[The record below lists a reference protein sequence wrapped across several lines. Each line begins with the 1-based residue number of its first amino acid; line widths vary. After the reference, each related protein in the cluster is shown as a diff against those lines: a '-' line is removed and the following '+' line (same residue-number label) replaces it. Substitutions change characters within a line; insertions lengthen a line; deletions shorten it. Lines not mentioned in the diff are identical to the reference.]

1 MPTPSPASPQQ
12 SFACDLFLVSYS
24 ITTDSLSL
32 CDYANYHIAMLI
44 FFGSM
49 SLLMT
54 CVSVVLVLCY
64 GRNPTPVQEDT
75 VELCIRWALGTLILA
90 LGFEGAFALFYAF
103 CFVTILGSSLYI
115 CAVALH
121 RATVRAVR
129 LLVRGGQR
137 DRIAD
142 AVVVEGVGAGRVVVV
157 VVAVDT
163 NCPICLEGAGEGTWH
178 TTSCGHAFHDACLR
192 KWRRGTCPLCRAQL

>member
-1 MPTPSPASPQQ
+1 MPTPSSPASPRQ

-24 ITTDSLSL
+24 INTDSLTL
-32 CDYANYHIAMLI
+32 CDYVNYHIAMLI
-44 FFGSM
+44 FFGSV

-54 CVSVVLVLCY
+54 CVSVVLVLYY
-64 GRNPTPVQEDT
+64 GRNPNPVQENT

-103 CFVTILGSSLYI
+103 CFVTILGSSFYI

-121 RATVRAVR
+121 RATVRALR
-129 LLVRGGQR
+129 QS
-137 DRIAD
+137 DRVAD
-142 AVVVEGVGAGRVVVV
+142 AAVVQGVGAGRVVVV

-163 NCPICLEGAGEGTWH
+163 DCPICLEGAGEGIWH
-178 TTSCGHAFHDACLR
+178 TTACGHAFHDACLR